1 MIGAILADLRPVVRG
16 ADRALTLPLSPGWFP
31 VGARVASKS
40 SNSASEGHIVH
51 AIQVRLSFV
60 FDVPFF
66 VFNDMVAS
74 IVVLLFI
81 FGSEPARVPGLA
93 RQTSRLTGRRYLP
106 TTMCPQND
114 HNYRLACIPEFVK

>member
-74 IVVLLFI
+74 IVI
-81 FGSEPARVPGLA
+81 FSNYFRFRAGAGAGTFPPDLAPGRWPAPA
-93 RQTSRLTGRRYLP
+93 Y
-106 TTMCPQND
+106 
-114 HNYRLACIPEFVK
+114 HNVSTK